1 MWLHTL
7 YFTWLTICID
17 LITKVKSLRRK
28 LILFKHTL
36 CFTFIKKILY
46 FAIFYKFENSFGK
59 CEMRSTNL
67 NPVVLSPN
75 DGSQRD
81 RETETQRER
90 ETETHR
96 QRETD
101 RQTERDRETL
111 SYFQISLYLCFLAK
125 EKFLKICH
133 WIYGHKLYSV
143 CICLWYHQKM

>member
-90 ETETHR
+90 
-96 QRETD
+96 D
-101 RQTERDRETL
+101 RDTQTERDRQTDRERQRDIKL
-111 SYFQISLYLCFLAK
+111 FSNISLSLFFSKREVPQNLS
-125 EKFLKICH
+125 LN
-133 WIYGHKLYSV
+133 
-143 CICLWYHQKM
+143 LWP

>member
-1 MWLHTL
+1 
-7 YFTWLTICID
+7 
-17 LITKVKSLRRK
+17 
-28 LILFKHTL
+28 
-36 CFTFIKKILY
+36 
-46 FAIFYKFENSFGK
+46 
-59 CEMRSTNL
+59 MRSTNL

-81 RETETQRER
+81 RERQRETER
-90 ETETHR
+90 ETETQR

-133 WIYGHKLYSV
+133 
-143 CICLWYHQKM
+143 

>member
-1 MWLHTL
+1 
-7 YFTWLTICID
+7 
-17 LITKVKSLRRK
+17 
-28 LILFKHTL
+28 
-36 CFTFIKKILY
+36 
-46 FAIFYKFENSFGK
+46 
-59 CEMRSTNL
+59 MRSTNL

-90 ETETHR
+90 QRHR
-96 QRETD
+96 DRERD

-133 WIYGHKLYSV
+133 
-143 CICLWYHQKM
+143 